1 MTQELPNLTGRLSCR
16 VIGAGGVGQIV
27 ATYLSRY
34 LCSLGVEAR
43 LVIVDGDVFE
53 HGNERRM
60 AVRNFFENKAAA
72 LARSVKET
80 CRGSAVTILAVEQY
94 VRPDNL
100 GSLIHA
106 GPGES
111 VLLCVDNHSTRKLV
125 GDHCE
130 QLDDICL
137 VSGGNDGVGPDAL
150 NTLRHGTAGN
160 VQVVVRR
167 GGRALTPGLGDFHP
181 EIANPADTRPDDA
194 GCAELMTAV
203 PQILFTNLTTAAA
216 MLNTW
221 RLFATGELDYA
232 ELVFDVRR
240 GRMAP
245 LIESDKLTASY
256 LRSS

>member
-1 MTQELPNLTGRLSCR
+1 MKQKLPNMTGPLVCRL
-16 VIGAGGVGQIV
+16 IGAGGVGQIV
-27 ATYLSRY
+27 ATFLARY
-34 LCSLGVEAR
+34 LCSLAVESR
-43 LVIVDGDVFE
+43 LVIIDGDEFE
-53 HGNERRM
+53 HGNEQRM
-60 AVRNFFENKAAA
+60 AVPKFFENKATA
-72 LARSVKET
+72 LARTLKET
-80 CRGSAVTILAVEQY
+80 CRGTAVTILAVEQY

-100 GSLIHA
+100 DRLIHG

-111 VLLCVDNHSTRKLV
+111 VLLCVDNHATRKLV
-125 GDHCE
+125 GDHCD

-137 VSGGNDGVGPDAL
+137 VSGGNDGVGPDAFD
-150 NTLRHGTAGN
+150 TFRHGTAGN

-167 GGRALTPGLGDFHP
+167 GGHALTPALGDLHP

-194 GCAELMTAV
+194 GCAELMATV

-221 RLFATGELDYA
+221 RLFATGELKYS

-245 LIESDKLTASY
+245 LIESDTLAAS
-256 LRSS
+256 